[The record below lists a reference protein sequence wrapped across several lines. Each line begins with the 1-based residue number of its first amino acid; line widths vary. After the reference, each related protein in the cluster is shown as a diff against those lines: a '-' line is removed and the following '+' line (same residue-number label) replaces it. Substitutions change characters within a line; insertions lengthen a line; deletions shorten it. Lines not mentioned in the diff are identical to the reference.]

1 MIMMFLQD
9 EIFHQ
14 EQLWHS
20 VDQSEMISFCVDQS
34 GAVSSLARMIRIDN
48 SKQAQ

>member
-20 VDQSEMISFCVDQS
+20 VDQSEMSTILCRPIR
-34 GAVSSLARMIRIDN
+34 SSVFTCKDD
-48 SKQAQ
+48 KD